1 MNYRHAYHAGN
12 FADVYKHIVLIAL
25 IQHLTLKDKPLCYID
40 VHAGAGR
47 YDLQGVEAQS
57 TQEFEAGI
65 VELYRLNANINS
77 VLPSSIQQYFTII
90 QAEGFPRYYP
100 GSPLIARACL
110 RPQDRLLLTELHPE
124 ACQFLRAVFKGD
136 TQTHIYCQDAYAA
149 LKALLPPKERRGLIL
164 IDPPYEKTDEWER
177 ILAGLKLGIQ
187 KFATGVYAVWYPITT
202 NNQSAVDKFLKS
214 VDQQHENVLISEYR
228 KYPKNSPLGLI
239 GCGMCIIN
247 PPWQLDRTLNL
258 INHAQVLENKDV
270 NP

>member
-1 MNYRHAYHAGN
+1 MNYKHGYHAGN

-47 YDLQGVEAQS
+47 YDLQSAEAQS

-65 VELYRLNANINS
+65 AEIFRLGANTQAAF
-77 VLPSSIQQYFTII
+77 PPCIQHYFNII
-90 QAEGFPRYYP
+90 QAKGFPRYYP

-124 ACQFLRAVFKGD
+124 ACHSLRTVFKGD
-136 TQTHIYCQDAYAA
+136 RQTQIYCQDAYAG
-149 LKALLPPKERRGLIL
+149 LKALLPPKERRALIL

-202 NNQSAVDKFLKS
+202 HNQNTVDNFLKS
-214 VDQQHENVLISEYR
+214 VQQEHEEVLISEYR
-228 KYPKNSPLGLI
+228 KYPKDSPLGLI

-247 PPWQLDRTLNL
+247 PPWQLDRTLDI
-258 INHAQVLENKDV
+258 INNTQVLENKDV
-270 NP
+270 KL